1 MYKVEFTQQAEKD
14 LLALE
19 KSVAHRIAE
28 KITFLS
34 ENIIRIIPAGL
45 SGRFK
50 GKHKLR
56 VGDWRVVYG
65 TNHSEETIT
74 IFAVDHR
81 SRIYKQDI

>member
-1 MYKVEFTQQAEKD
+1 MYTVEFTQQAEKD

-19 KSVAHRIAE
+19 KSVAHRIEE

-34 ENIIRIIPAGL
+34 NNINQIIPEGL

-56 VGDWRVVYG
+56 VGHWRIVYG
-65 TNHSEETIT
+65 TNHPKETIT

>member
-1 MYKVEFTQQAEKD
+1 MYTVEFTRQAEKD

-19 KSVAHRIAE
+19 KSIAHRIVE

-34 ENIIRIIPAGL
+34 ENIDQIIPEGL

-56 VGDWRVVYG
+56 VGNWRVVYG
-65 TNHSEETIT
+65 TNHPKETI
-74 IFAVDHR
+74 IIYAIDHR
-81 SRIYKQDI
+81 SRIYKQNI